1 MISKQRPDV
10 FGAPAIEPIRAKTSL
25 CVYLFLHLFLSFP
38 IQRYFPKC
46 QPRYQVSLPL
56 VFGNPLSLVPSLAPR
71 NKVEENPWEQ
81 SWITTRTQSGWY
93 NKNTSHKSQVT
104 NAGH

>member
-1 MISKQRPDV
+1 MITVLENVSKMLDSGVVDNQNMTLMISKQRPDV
-10 FGAPAIEPIRAKTSL
+10 CGAPAIEPIRAKTSL

-71 NKVEENPWEQ
+71 NKVEENP
-81 SWITTRTQSGWY
+81 
-93 NKNTSHKSQVT
+93 
-104 NAGH
+104 